1 MSATTRSAQLAE
13 YQSVAIHGG
22 VAASDPHRLILMLLD
37 GALDRIAQARG
48 YMERGRLAD
57 KGQVIGRA
65 IAILQELRGS
75 LDLSAGSQIASNLD
89 ALYDFCCR
97 QLLQANTD
105 NRPQTLDLV
114 AALLQEIRGA
124 WVAMQPKPRG

>member
-1 MSATTRSAQLAE
+1 MSALTRSAQLAE
-13 YQSVAIHGG
+13 YQSVAVHGG
-22 VAASDPHRLILMLLD
+22 LAAADPHRLILMLLD
-37 GALDRIAQARG
+37 GALDRIAQAKG
-48 YMERGRLAD
+48 FMERGRFAE
-57 KGQVIGRA
+57 KGQTIGRV
-65 IAILQELRGS
+65 ITILQELRAS
-75 LDLSAGSQIASNLD
+75 LDHSAGSQIAGNLD

-124 WVAMQPKPRG
+124 WVSMQLKPKG